1 MRLDDRARSRGHPRE
16 NAMMNTRGDRYSR
29 RDLACRFARANEDV
43 KCTKRIALT
52 VSSARAS
59 ARASD
64 RRELVLDR
72 GLKLPRQHN
81 AVKEAVKTTKF
92 FRHYLDIFRRSFTIF
107 LFFFF
112 CVVGYCRSKHSL
124 ELKIRYEASL
134 SLFLSLSLSLSL
146 SPSIYIY
153 IYLYFFIHS
162 AYR

>member
-1 MRLDDRARSRGHPRE
+1 M
-16 NAMMNTRGDRYSR
+16 NARGDRYSR

-72 GLKLPRQHN
+72 DLKFPRAAQRRKDDRILSDIIRISLEGLLRPRV
-81 AVKEAVKTTKF
+81 A
-92 FRHYLDIFRRSFTIF
+92 
-107 LFFFF
+107 
-112 CVVGYCRSKHSL
+112 GYCRSKHSL

-134 SLFLSLSLSLSL
+134 FLSLSLSLSL
-146 SPSIYIY
+146 Y
-153 IYLYFFIHS
+153 IYLYIYTFFLYTQHIDNIFFYSSSIQTAISLCH
-162 AYR
+162 